1 MSFRSAAD
9 GTAEVKVKISRK
21 KLAKLDR
28 AGPTRATV
36 TVQLGGSSA
45 TKKVTLVRGRH
56 QLPLTTTSARPP
68 LKPPGTGGREVSQM
82 VR

>member
-1 MSFRSAAD
+1 MSFRTAGD
-9 GTAEVKVKISRK
+9 GTASVKVKIPHK

-45 TKKVTLVRGRH
+45 TKNVKLV
-56 QLPLTTTSARPP
+56 P
-68 LKPPGTGGREVSQM
+68 K
-82 VR
+82 